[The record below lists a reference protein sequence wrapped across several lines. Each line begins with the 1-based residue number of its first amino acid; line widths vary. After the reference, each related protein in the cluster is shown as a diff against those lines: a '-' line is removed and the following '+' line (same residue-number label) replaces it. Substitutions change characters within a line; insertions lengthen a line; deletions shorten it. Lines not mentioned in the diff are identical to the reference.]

1 MPAAFKMPKDVAEA
15 PGMGVLALCGTRS
28 DYATLDARVASRFWY
43 FSSETGESGSEGA
56 ALVMTTSSAAAEL
69 MAQIRAR
76 YFECRG
82 QTPLRDRLELA
93 IEPLIMD
100 GDWEQAIGFA
110 SEIVSTDPKK
120 EPPTNDGTA
129 TLIAQRGRAIAIST
143 YWIYF
148 AKPVTGDDADG
159 LSHDLPGEV
168 EDLLDQLH

>member
-1 MPAAFKMPKDVAEA
+1 
-15 PGMGVLALCGTRS
+15 MGVLALCGERS
-28 DYATLDARVASRFWY
+28 DYATLNARVASRFWY
-43 FSSETGESGSEGA
+43 FSSESGESGSEGA
-56 ALVMTTSSAAAEL
+56 ALVMTTPSAASEL

-93 IEPLIMD
+93 IEPLILD

-110 SEIVSTDPKK
+110 SEVVSSDPKT
-120 EPPTNDGTA
+120 EPPSNDGTA

-148 AKPVTGDDADG
+148 AQPVTGGDAEG

-168 EDLLDQLH
+168 ADLLDQLQ